1 VAPRRPAI
9 APRREAD
16 SVLEFI
22 DRSVIPFFLHL
33 YDAVGYLG
41 VLVAIAMETFVP
53 IIPSEVI
60 VPMAGW
66 KVSQSAADPSVL
78 EPLTHAPWGFLVVLL
93 VATTGAVLGS
103 LAGYLIGAWGG
114 RPLLERYGRYVHI
127 KPEDLDRAD
136 AWFARYGGW
145 AVFFGRLVPLVRALI
160 NYPAGVARMP
170 IGRFLLFS
178 ALGSLPWNAALLL
191 GGYLLGANYRRLYD
205 AVRPF
210 EYVIYVV
217 VVLGV
222 AYLVYRWVRSRRSDP
237 QPHAERSA
245 QER

>member
-1 VAPRRPAI
+1 M
-9 APRREAD
+9 
-16 SVLEFI
+16 LEFI
-22 DRSVIPFFLHL
+22 DRSLIPFFLHL

-41 VLVAIAMETFVP
+41 VLVAIALETFVP

-78 EPLTHAPWGFLVVLL
+78 EPLTHAPWGFVAVLL

-145 AVFFGRLVPLVRALI
+145 AVFLGRLVPLVRALI

-170 IGRFLLFS
+170 VGRFVLFS

-210 EYVIYVV
+210 EYVIYLLVA
-217 VVLGV
+217 LGV
-222 AYLVYRWVRSRRSDP
+222 AYLVYRWVRPRRSDP

-245 QER
+245 PER

>member
-1 VAPRRPAI
+1 M
-9 APRREAD
+9 
-16 SVLEFI
+16 LEFI
-22 DRSVIPFFLHL
+22 DSVVIPFFLSL
-33 YDAVGYLG
+33 YDAVGYVG
-41 VLVAIAMETFVP
+41 VGVAIGLETFIP

-66 KVSQSAADPSVL
+66 KVSQSAADASVL
-78 EPLTHAPWGFLVVLL
+78 EPLTGAPWNWIAVLVI
-93 VATTGAVLGS
+93 ATAGAVAGS

-114 RPLLERYGRYVHI
+114 RPLLDRYGRYVHI
-127 KPEDLDRAD
+127 SPGDLDRAD

-145 AVFFGRLVPLVRALI
+145 AVLIARLVPLVRALI

-191 GGYLLGANYRRLYD
+191 GGYLLGANYRALYD

-210 EYVIYVV
+210 EYPIYAIVVI
-217 VVLGV
+217 GTI
-222 AYLVYRWVRSRRSDP
+222 YLVYRWLRGSR
-237 QPHAERSA
+237 ATEA
-245 QER
+245 